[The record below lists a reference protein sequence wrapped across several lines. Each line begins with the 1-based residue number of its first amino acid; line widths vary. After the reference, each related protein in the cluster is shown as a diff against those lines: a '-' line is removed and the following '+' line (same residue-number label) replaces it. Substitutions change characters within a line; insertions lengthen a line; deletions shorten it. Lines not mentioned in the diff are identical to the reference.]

1 MATPAPDDDLS
12 LAERV
17 EDFPVEQ
24 LVSEA
29 AVEAVVQAKLV
40 SAKT

>member
-1 MATPAPDDDLS
+1 MATPALDDHLS

-24 LVSEA
+24 LVSET
-29 AVEAVVQAKLV
+29 AVEALVQAKLV